1 MELILAS
8 GNSHKADE
16 FAELFD
22 PKYILVM
29 AASVKLEVVEDGDSF
44 QENAFK
50 KAEAYYKEFKA
61 PILSD
66 DSGLVVEALPLEL
79 GIKTARYGGENL
91 SDQERYD
98 HLLKNLEEES
108 NRSAYFVC
116 VLCCY
121 LNPEEVFFFEGR
133 CFGEISREAL
143 GPGGF
148 GYDPVFIPENSNIKG
163 TFAQNVDWKMKNS
176 HRAKAVKI
184 AQQFFT
190 SRA

>member
-1 MELILAS
+1 MNLILAS
-8 GNSHKADE
+8 GNSHKAEE

-22 PKYILVM
+22 KKYLSVE
-29 AASVKLEVVEDGDSF
+29 AASKKIEVVEDGDSF

-66 DSGLVVEALPLEL
+66 DSGLVVEALPGEL
-79 GIKTARYGGENL
+79 GIKTARYGGEGL
-91 SDQERYD
+91 SDIERYE
-98 HLLKNLEEES
+98 HLLKNLESEP
-108 NRSAYFVC
+108 NRKAHFIC

-133 CFGEISREAL
+133 CFGEISDKAL
-143 GPGGF
+143 GLDGF
-148 GYDPVFIPENSNIKG
+148 GYDPVFIPENANAKG
-163 TFAQNVDWKMKNS
+163 SFAQNPEWKMKNS

-184 AQQFFT
+184 AQQFFA